1 MVERRHPSIKPT
13 HPGELLAE
21 DIIPASGLTK
31 TDIAERLG
39 VSRQTLYDLLSCR
52 QPVTPNLAAR
62 LGRLFGN
69 GAGFWLRLQAAHDTW
84 MAEHEIDVSAVR
96 PLNAA

>member
-1 MVERRHPSIKPT
+1 MVERRHPSINPT
-13 HPGELLAE
+13 HPGERLAE
-21 DIIPASGLTK
+21 DIIRACGLTK
-31 TDIAERLG
+31 TDMADRLG
-39 VSRQTLYDLLSCR
+39 ISRQPPYDSLARR

-84 MAEHEIDVSAVR
+84 VAEHEIDVSAIQ